1 MGFTSLCWPYPYDEV
16 YGVSCLRENFTSSSY
31 GEGLETGWNPIPR
44 QSFTR
49 QVFFKETKQHLKL
62 GTCQSRNFDA
72 QIAHI
77 TTCYL
82 LYTLLAYFRR
92 VNDYESLDGLFAEIK
107 DELIEKNVAE
117 RLWELFDELLQVV
130 ITSVAKSGLVNIM
143 EFVNSDE
150 YQYLKEL
157 FENSFLN
164 KQLKSL
170 ENAS

>member
-1 MGFTSLCWPYPYDEV
+1 
-16 YGVSCLRENFTSSSY
+16 VSCLRENFTSSSY

-62 GTCQSRNFDA
+62 GTCQSRDFDA

-77 TTCYL
+77 TTCYILYAL
-82 LYTLLAYFRR
+82 LSYFRR
-92 VNDYESLDGLFAEIK
+92 VNAYDSLDGLFVEIK

-117 RLWELFDELLQVV
+117 RLWELFDDLLQVV
-130 ITSVAKSGLVNIM
+130 ITSIAKSGLVDIL
-143 EFVNSDE
+143 EFKNSVE
-150 YQYLKEL
+150 YEYLKKL

-164 KQLKSL
+164 NQLKAL
-170 ENAS
+170 EKAS